1 MIDERDFTELDAA
14 AVKALYN
21 IRNLRNKRK
30 DETIAHFD
38 IVDFWDE
45 VRRNKNK
52 YKVWKREKD
61 KIEFKIA
68 KQNLRTAFYSEINR
82 VLNTPWYDLP
92 WYEKTIVG
100 PFVLGLK
107 GINWILRKLLRGG

>member
-1 MIDERDFTELDAA
+1 MIDERDFDELDETGQE
-14 AVKALYN
+14 ALSILQKWANQRKN
-21 IRNLRNKRK
+21 I
-30 DETIAHFD
+30 I
-38 IVDFWDE
+38 DFWDE
-45 VRRNKNK
+45 VRNDKNK

-61 KIEFKIA
+61 KIEFKVA

-107 GINWILRKLLRGG
+107 GVNWVLQKLMRGLR